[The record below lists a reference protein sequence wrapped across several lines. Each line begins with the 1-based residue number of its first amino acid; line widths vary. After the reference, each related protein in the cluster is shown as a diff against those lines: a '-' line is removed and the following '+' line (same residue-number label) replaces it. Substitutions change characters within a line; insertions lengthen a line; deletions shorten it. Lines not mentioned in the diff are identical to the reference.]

1 MQFVIL
7 MYSNGPMGKLA
18 LATESASNT
27 NQYMYLVRML
37 QSEIMGSNPKHICIQ
52 AIENRQLHRSDRSD
66 RIRLGTDGNWA
77 VETTRRLRAP
87 LTILSHT
94 QHIIFCTAK

>member
-37 QSEIMGSNPKHICIQ
+37 QSEIMGSNPKRICIQ
-52 AIENRQLHRSDRSD
+52 AIENRQFPRSD
-66 RIRLGTDGNWA
+66 RICLGTDGNWA